1 MTLKT
6 IPEAARVLRTS
17 RSSLY
22 RMLNRGDAPR
32 AVKIGGKT
40 YIPADELSRWIAAR
54 PNPFAEK
61 SSRAA

>member
-1 MTLKT
+1 LTLKT
-6 IPEAARVLRTS
+6 IDEAAQELHTS

-40 YIPADELSRWIAAR
+40 FIPADELPRWLATR

-61 SSRAA
+61 GSRAA